1 MDFHGINLES
11 PVFRSRAVLTIKT
24 TRQKTV
30 VVVAM
35 IAIADKDGKKVTQR
49 KSSPS
54 NSSAVTKWALANILP
69 LPNANIIGPYGTIR
83 TKFIIVTIRNKSAAS
98 R

>member
-1 MDFHGINLES
+1 MNMDFHGINLES

-35 IAIADKDGKKVTQR
+35 IAIADKDGKKVTQ
-49 KSSPS
+49 
-54 NSSAVTKWALANILP
+54 
-69 LPNANIIGPYGTIR
+69 
-83 TKFIIVTIRNKSAAS
+83 
-98 R
+98 